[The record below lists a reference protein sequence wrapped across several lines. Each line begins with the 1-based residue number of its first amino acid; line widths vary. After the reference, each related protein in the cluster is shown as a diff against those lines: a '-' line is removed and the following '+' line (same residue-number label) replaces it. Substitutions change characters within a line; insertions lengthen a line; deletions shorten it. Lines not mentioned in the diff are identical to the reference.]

1 MDQWE
6 GTIISVPASKIQES
20 LGLTNSLHDR
30 DIWQLFLVS
39 FLYLYSSSQYE
50 SGPDGISWQRVSKE
64 FYETL
69 PPDTSNTS
77 WTVLKPEIKQ
87 RIRAQLGEYCR
98 EKGVF
103 RDQQDVE
110 PALEWRL
117 YQLQRNRRAEMK
129 KSSKPGRLVSFSLAL
144 NKSVGTNCS
153 RPICSG
159 RHNVGERCNVCA
171 R

>member
-39 FLYLYSSSQYE
+39 CIYLSLLHAMNSPGE
-50 SGPDGISWQRVSKE
+50 TLIPDGGSWQRVSKE

-69 PPDTSNTS
+69 PPETSNTS

-87 RIRAQLGEYCR
+87 RIRAQLGAYCR

-103 RDQQDVE
+103 RDQDVE

-129 KSSKPGRLVSFSLAL
+129 KSKPGRLSAL
-144 NKSVGTNCS
+144 
-153 RPICSG
+153 
-159 RHNVGERCNVCA
+159 H
-171 R
+171 

>member
-1 MDQWE
+1 MNKEDLNPW
-6 GTIISVPASKIQES
+6 A
-20 LGLTNSLHDR
+20 NSA
-30 DIWQLFLVS
+30 
-39 FLYLYSSSQYE
+39 
-50 SGPDGISWQRVSKE
+50 SWQRVSKE

-129 KSSKPGRLVSFSLAL
+129 KSSKPGRLAL
-144 NKSVGTNCS
+144 FQPCTK
-153 RPICSG
+153 
-159 RHNVGERCNVCA
+159 
-171 R
+171 

>member
-1 MDQWE
+1 M
-6 GTIISVPASKIQES
+6 
-20 LGLTNSLHDR
+20 
-30 DIWQLFLVS
+30 
-39 FLYLYSSSQYE
+39 
-50 SGPDGISWQRVSKE
+50 SKE

-87 RIRAQLGEYCR
+87 RIRAQLGAYCR

-103 RDQQDVE
+103 RDQDVE

-129 KSSKPGRLVSFSLAL
+129 KSKPGRLQPCT
-144 NKSVGTNCS
+144 KSV
-153 RPICSG
+153 
-159 RHNVGERCNVCA
+159 
-171 R
+171 

>member
-1 MDQWE
+1 M
-6 GTIISVPASKIQES
+6 
-20 LGLTNSLHDR
+20 
-30 DIWQLFLVS
+30 
-39 FLYLYSSSQYE
+39 
-50 SGPDGISWQRVSKE
+50 SKE

-77 WTVLKPEIKQ
+77 WTVLKPENKQ

-103 RDQQDVE
+103 RDQQNVE

-129 KSSKPGRLVSFSLAL
+129 KSSKPGRLVFFFSLAL

-159 RHNVGERCNVCA
+159 RHNVVEGFKVCA
-171 R
+171 G

>member
-1 MDQWE
+1 M
-6 GTIISVPASKIQES
+6 
-20 LGLTNSLHDR
+20 NSLAGR
-30 DIWQLFLVS
+30 FS
-39 FLYLYSSSQYE
+39 
-50 SGPDGISWQRVSKE
+50 DGASWQRVSKE

-87 RIRAQLGEYCR
+87 RIRAQLRDYCR

-103 RDQQDVE
+103 RDQDVE

-129 KSSKPGRLVSFSLAL
+129 KSKPGRLSAL
-144 NKSVGTNCS
+144 
-153 RPICSG
+153 
-159 RHNVGERCNVCA
+159 H
-171 R
+171 

>member
-1 MDQWE
+1 M
-6 GTIISVPASKIQES
+6 
-20 LGLTNSLHDR
+20 
-30 DIWQLFLVS
+30 
-39 FLYLYSSSQYE
+39 
-50 SGPDGISWQRVSKE
+50 SKE

-98 EKGVF
+98 AKGVF

-129 KSSKPGRLVSFSLAL
+129 KSSKPGRLAL
-144 NKSVGTNCS
+144 SAL
-153 RPICSG
+153 
-159 RHNVGERCNVCA
+159 H
-171 R
+171 